1 MIEISRIRQY
11 MKGSTKTMIDRKKR
25 NEEILDACA
34 NVFYEKGIEK
44 ATMRNFSEAIGY
56 SPATIYQSFKDK
68 REIVKNCLYFC
79 TDQRNELISEI
90 LRSNIDTPEN
100 LLLGLREKKAEFAKW
115 TVIILRIITSPYY
128 QEMQEEINTI
138 STSVTG
144 NFEKEYDKDVFAL
157 FMLYFSVLT
166 HYAISGDDHTLQLQ
180 EAYIDKAMKE
190 LIGK

>member
-1 MIEISRIRQY
+1 
-11 MKGSTKTMIDRKKR
+11 MIDRKKR

-90 LRSNIDTPEN
+90 LRSNIDTPAN
-100 LLLGLREKKAEFAKW
+100 LLLSLREKKAEIMRW
-115 TVIILRIITSPYY
+115 SVVILRIITSPYY
-128 QEMQEEINTI
+128 QEMQKEINTI
-138 STSVTG
+138 STSATE
-144 NFEKEYDKDVFAL
+144 NYEKEYDKDVFAL
-157 FMLYFSVLT
+157 FMLYYSVIM
-166 HYAISGDDHTLQLQ
+166 HFVISGDEHILQLE
-180 EAYIDKAMKE
+180 EAFLDKEMAQLLK
-190 LIGK
+190 K

>member
-1 MIEISRIRQY
+1 
-11 MKGSTKTMIDRKKR
+11 MIDRKKR
-25 NEEILDACA
+25 NEDILNACA
-34 NVFYEKGIEK
+34 DVFYEKGIEK

-79 TDQRNELISEI
+79 ADQRDELISEI

-100 LLLGLREKKAEFAKW
+100 LLLCLREKKAEIMKW
-115 TVIILRIITSPYY
+115 SLIILRIITSPYY

-144 NFEKEYDKDVFAL
+144 NFEKEYDSNVFAL
-157 FMLYFSVLT
+157 FMLYYSVMM
-166 HYAISGDDHTLQLQ
+166 HFVISGDDHTFQLE
-180 EAYIDKAMKE
+180 EAFLDKAMKD
-190 LIGK
+190 LLKK